1 MNIGQHFYGT
11 LTCEA
16 REQTHT
22 NTMKCCFFDQKSAG
36 KGLQKMISRTSTPLL
51 GSTFLALSPGRS
63 VNKHQYLLG
72 SDKRR
77 TFGKNLEGPGFRP
90 RSPFSSSRPHFPAQ
104 QKKLRPTTATRAHE
118 QNPRF
123 FKNLAMSHE
132 P

>member
-1 MNIGQHFYGT
+1 MSIGQHFYGT

-36 KGLQKMISRTSTPLL
+36 KGLQKMISRTSTPSL

-63 VNKHQYLLG
+63 VNKHQDPRGQNNFYFLRKLG
-72 SDKRR
+72 
-77 TFGKNLEGPGFRP
+77 RP
-90 RSPFSSSRPHFPAQ
+90 WFPAQ
-104 QKKLRPTTATRAHE
+104 ESSYELSTPFSGTAEKVTSNHGHESPRTKSAIFQK
-118 QNPRF
+118 NG
-123 FKNLAMSHE
+123 HE